1 MRTIER
7 PWTRTS
13 KSVPRKSYVVGV
25 PFPKTHQFE
34 MGTKS
39 VEFDTVL
46 YGLARNAVQ
55 IRDPALEAA
64 RIVAHKFLETKL
76 GATNYFMK
84 ILVYP
89 HQVIREK
96 PIATGAGADRYS
108 QGMARAFG
116 KPVTSAIQTKEGKKL
131 IELRVSKHNLETAK
145 LALKKFGLKRAL
157 PWALGSQKR
166 GRSLRGPFR
175 GRPWDREAQRLRIIP
190 KLKPRTRCLW
200 MRKPTM
206 MRGMVTAMERAD

>member
-1 MRTIER
+1 MGLRPGRSIRTLER
-7 PWTRTS
+7 PYTRVS

-34 MGTKS
+34 MGTKAGNY
-39 VEFDTVL
+39 DAVL
-46 YGLARNAVQ
+46 FGLARDGVQ

-64 RIVAHKFLETKL
+64 RIVTHKFLETKL

-108 QGMARAFG
+108 QGMARSFG
-116 KPVTSAIQTKEGKKL
+116 KPATSAVRTEKGKRL
-131 IELRVSKHNLETAK
+131 IELRVSKNNLQIAK
-145 LALKKFGLKRAL
+145 LALKKFGLKIST
-157 PWALGSQKR
+157 P
-166 GRSLRGPFR
+166 
-175 GRPWDREAQRLRIIP
+175 IIIE
-190 KLKPRTRCLW
+190 
-200 MRKPTM
+200 
-206 MRGMVTAMERAD
+206 VAE

>member
-1 MRTIER
+1 MGLRPGRSIRTIER
-7 PWTRTS
+7 PYTRTS

-34 MGTKS
+34 MGNKAGN
-39 VEFDTVL
+39 FDTVL
-46 YGLARNAVQ
+46 YGIARDAVQ
-55 IRDPALEAA
+55 IRDPAIEAA
-64 RIVAHKFLETKL
+64 RIVSHKFLETKL

-116 KPVTSAIQTKEGKKL
+116 KPATTAVQTSKGKRL
-131 IELRVSKHNLETAK
+131 VELRIHKNNLETAK
-145 LALKKFGLKRAL
+145 LAIRKFGLKIST
-157 PWALGSQKR
+157 PV
-166 GRSLRGPFR
+166 
-175 GRPWDREAQRLRIIP
+175 RIE
-190 KLKPRTRCLW
+190 L
-200 MRKPTM
+200 
-206 MRGMVTAMERAD
+206 VE